1 MKELNKYF
9 EYKDGKLYWK
19 VSTSNRVKV
28 GQEVG
33 NKANNGYI
41 EFQCNGKRFYTHR
54 VVWEMFNGKIPEG
67 LQIDHINGIKD
78 DNRIENLQLV
88 TNKQNTQRR
97 NDTKGYY
104 FIKKINIPRPYHSR
118 KKFNDKQYNIGLF
131 GTPCGAYMANRMFF
145 VNR

>member
-1 MKELNKYF
+1 MVKDFIHIELFGKCLMVRF
-9 EYKDGKLYWK
+9 PKGYKLTILTELK
-19 VSTSNRVKV
+19 
-28 GQEVG
+28 
-33 NKANNGYI
+33 
-41 EFQCNGKRFYTHR
+41 
-54 VVWEMFNGKIPEG
+54 
-67 LQIDHINGIKD
+67 
-78 DNRIENLQLV
+78 IENLQLV